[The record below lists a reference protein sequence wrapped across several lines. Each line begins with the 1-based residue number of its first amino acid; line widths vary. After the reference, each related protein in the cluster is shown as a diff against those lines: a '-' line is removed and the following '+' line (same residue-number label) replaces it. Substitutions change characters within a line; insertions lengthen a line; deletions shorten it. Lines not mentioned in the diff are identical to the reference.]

1 MIAFLLIALL
11 SVSLP
16 ITTSIRP
23 ATLSFS
29 PEKAKVAVGDRIEI
43 EIKVSGARDLFGA
56 PFHIVFPADLLEI
69 LKVEERTF
77 LKKGEKQ
84 TAFLQ
89 KVDGQ
94 QGEIMIGL
102 TRLGKTGGVDG
113 EGALITLSLRAKKS
127 GSATLSFRK
136 VDFRDSQMN
145 PLQVS
150 ARSARIVIEKKK
162 PGRE

>member
-1 MIAFLLIALL
+1 MIPFLFIAFL
-11 SVSLP
+11 SFSLP
-16 ITTSIRP
+16 INALVQP
-23 ATLSFS
+23 ATLFFS
-29 PEKAKVAVGDRIEI
+29 PEKAKVAVGDLIEI
-43 EIKVSGARDLFGA
+43 EIKVSSARDLFGA
-56 PFHIVFPADLLEI
+56 PFHIVYPADLLEI

-84 TAFLQ
+84 TAFMQ

-113 EGALITLSLRAKKS
+113 DGVLITLSLRAKKS

-136 VDFRDSQMN
+136 VDFRDSQMK

-150 ARSARIVIEKKK
+150 ARSARIVIEKRKS
-162 PGRE
+162 GR